1 MKFKQHMNLIVY
13 IGILHELME
22 FKQQQLWFIWILWD
36 LSSKKMLS

>member
-22 FKQQQLWFIWILWD
+22 FKQQ
-36 LSSKKMLS
+36 KMLSCDFTGFRWI